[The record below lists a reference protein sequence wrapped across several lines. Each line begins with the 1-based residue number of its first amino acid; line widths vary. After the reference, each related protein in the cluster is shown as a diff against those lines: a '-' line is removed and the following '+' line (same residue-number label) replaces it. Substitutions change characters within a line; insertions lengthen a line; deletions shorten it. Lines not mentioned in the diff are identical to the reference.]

1 MGGGSRA
8 EGTQAEGCG
17 AQSAPIAVIAVI
29 AGIARDRNAKAKP
42 YRGSTRMNADQE
54 IGLGMG
60 WDEGIAVI
68 AGIARDRKSKGKTYR
83 G

>member
-1 MGGGSRA
+1 
-8 EGTQAEGCG
+8 
-17 AQSAPIAVIAVI
+17 
-29 AGIARDRNAKAKP
+29 
-42 YRGSTRMNADQE
+42 MNADQE

-68 AGIARDRKSKGKTYR
+68 AGIAGIARDRKGKGKTYR